1 MTALEALALVLMA
14 GALLLVP
21 VGLPGLWVMVAILV
35 GLSAAGEFPWL
46 LCLALA
52 GVAGLAELAEFL
64 VVKRFG
70 ARYGGS
76 SRAFWGAILGG
87 MVGLFAGLPIPVVGP
102 VLTALLGTFAGAAL
116 VTAVETR
123 SARRASR
130 VGWGVLLARV
140 VAAGG
145 KVGAGVAMLAVTSV
159 RTLLS

>member
-1 MTALEALALVLMA
+1 MTGLEALALALMA

-21 VGLPGLWVMVAILV
+21 VGLPGLWVMVAVLV

-102 VLTALLGTFAGAAL
+102 VLTGLLGTFAGAAF

-140 VAAGG
+140 VAAGV
-145 KVGAGVAMLAVTSV
+145 KVGAGVALLAVTSV